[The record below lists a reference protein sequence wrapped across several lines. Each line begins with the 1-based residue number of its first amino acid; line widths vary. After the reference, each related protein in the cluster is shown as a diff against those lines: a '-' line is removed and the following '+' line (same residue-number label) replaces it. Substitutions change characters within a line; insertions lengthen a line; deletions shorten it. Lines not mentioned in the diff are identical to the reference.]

1 MNVPPGRQVLS
12 HYQSLF
18 RFRGVRDL
26 FRKTVV
32 SFRTLPS
39 PNVRAFVSTLS
50 LLECLSMTVMALRS
64 MPWDTLV
71 RLILLYVILAWLC
84 R

>member
-18 RFRGVRDL
+18 RFRGGRDL

-32 SFRTLPS
+32 SFCTLPS
-39 PNVRAFVSTLS
+39 PNVRAFVST
-50 LLECLSMTVMALRS
+50 LSMTVMALRS

-71 RLILLYVILAWLC
+71 R
-84 R
+84 